1 MRRGRR
7 PPQRDELADAYKII
21 GVDASASDAEVKK
34 AYRRLM
40 SEHHPDRLAAKGLPE
55 SMRAVAEQKTS
66 EITRAYD
73 LIKQARAE

>member
-1 MRRGRR
+1 
-7 PPQRDELADAYKII
+7 
-21 GVDASASDAEVKK
+21 
-34 AYRRLM
+34 M